1 MAFSINSKMAVTGVI
16 CKRDFPPY
24 STVYWHSLQWQTA
37 GVFEQLMGVL
47 HEQVRQQVK
56 KNRSGRP

>member
-16 CKRDFPPY
+16 CPETFHPTPL
-24 STVYWHSLQWQTA
+24 STGTYKQWQTA